1 MHVAMADQAVRI
13 GPPPSQQSYLKGD
26 TILSVAKETGAEKS
40 NASDQFSSGAE
51 AIHPG
56 YGFLSENVEFAEQC
70 QKEGVIFVGPPS
82 TAIRDM
88 GIKSTSKKIMIDA
101 NVPVI
106 GGYHGENQEVWAKLC
121 RFGISICSLRW
132 SFSALKQKRLVTP

>member
-26 TILSVAKETGAEKS
+26 TILSVARETGCPCVFNLRVDAT
-40 NASDQFSSGAE
+40 FLGAE

-106 GGYHGENQEVWAKLC
+106 GGYHGDNQEVYSKI
-121 RFGISICSLRW
+121 REDFTIS
-132 SFSALKQKRLVTP
+132 

>member
-1 MHVAMADQAVRI
+1 MLPRTQV
-13 GPPPSQQSYLKGD
+13 LKKLP
-26 TILSVAKETGAEKS
+26 TFLSILC
-40 NASDQFSSGAE
+40 SGAE

-70 QKEGVIFVGPPS
+70 QKDGVIFVGPPS

-106 GGYHGENQEVWAKLC
+106 GGYHGENQEV
-121 RFGISICSLRW
+121 
-132 SFSALKQKRLVTP
+132 

>member
-1 MHVAMADQAVRI
+1 MLPKRQVFKKLQTFLI
-13 GPPPSQQSYLKGD
+13 NL
-26 TILSVAKETGAEKS
+26 
-40 NASDQFSSGAE
+40 FSGAE

-106 GGYHGENQEVWAKLC
+106 GGYHGENQEV
-121 RFGISICSLRW
+121 
-132 SFSALKQKRLVTP
+132 

>member
-26 TILSVAKETGAEKS
+26 TILSVARETGCPLFNLLFDAIS
-40 NASDQFSSGAE
+40 LGAE
-51 AIHPG
+51 AIPPG

-106 GGYHGENQEVWAKLC
+106 GGYHGDNQEVYTEK
-121 RFGISICSLRW
+121 RCS
-132 SFSALKQKRLVTP
+132 S